1 MKKDRFYNIL
11 FPLWFFLFIPST
23 WLFLI
28 TFLGNAAIDSLVLA
42 LGCKMNHRP
51 FVTTWKKS
59 FLWVFAF
66 GYLADFL
73 GGALLFI
80 LSTVLDNPLAYAM
93 LFNPFSSFA
102 GFLLVA
108 LMVAVAG
115 ELIYLFNLKVSF
127 RKLDW
132 PLKEK
137 RKAALVLAVLTAPY
151 LFLFPSILLY
161 R

>member
-42 LGCKMNHRP
+42 LGCKMNRKP
-51 FVTTWKKS
+51 FVSAWKKS
-59 FLWVFAF
+59 FLGIFAF

-73 GGALLFI
+73 GGALLLM
-80 LSTVLDNPLAYAM
+80 LSNVLSDPFPYAM
-93 LFNPFSSFA
+93 QFNPFSNFS

-108 LMVAVAG
+108 LIVAIAG
-115 ELIYLFNLKVSF
+115 VLIYFINLKISF

-132 PLKEK
+132 SLSEK
-137 RKAALVLAVLTAPY
+137 RKAALLLGVLTAPY

-161 R
+161 Q

>member
-42 LGCKMNHRP
+42 LGCKMNHKP
-51 FVTTWKKS
+51 FVSARKKS
-59 FLWVFAF
+59 FLGIFAF

-73 GGALLFI
+73 GGALLLM
-80 LSTVLDNPLAYAM
+80 LSNVLSDPFPYAM
-93 LFNPFSSFA
+93 QFNPFSNFS

-108 LMVAVAG
+108 LIVAIAG
-115 ELIYLFNLKVSF
+115 VLIYFINLKISF

-132 PLKEK
+132 SLSEK
-137 RKAALVLAVLTAPY
+137 RKAALLLGVLTAPY

-161 R
+161 Q

>member
-1 MKKDRFYNIL
+1 
-11 FPLWFFLFIPST
+11 
-23 WLFLI
+23 
-28 TFLGNAAIDSLVLA
+28 
-42 LGCKMNHRP
+42 MNHRP
-51 FVTTWKKS
+51 FVSTWKKS

-80 LSTVLDNPLAYAM
+80 LSTALDNPLAYAM
-93 LFNPFSSFA
+93 MFNPFSSFA

-108 LMVAVAG
+108 LMVAAAG
-115 ELIYLFNLKVSF
+115 GLIYLFNLKVSF

-132 PLKEK
+132 PFKEK
-137 RKAALVLAVLTAPY
+137 RQAALVLAVLTAPY

>member
-42 LGCKMNHRP
+42 LGCKMNHKP
-51 FVTTWKKS
+51 FVSAWKKS
-59 FLWVFAF
+59 FLGIFAF

-73 GGALLFI
+73 GGALLLM
-80 LSTVLDNPLAYAM
+80 LSNVLSDPFPYAM
-93 LFNPFSSFA
+93 QFNPFSNFS

-108 LMVAVAG
+108 LIVAIAG
-115 ELIYLFNLKVSF
+115 VLIYFINLKISF

-132 PLKEK
+132 SLSEK
-137 RKAALVLAVLTAPY
+137 RKAALLLGVLTAPY

-161 R
+161 Q

>member
-73 GGALLFI
+73 GGVLLFI

-93 LFNPFSSFA
+93 MFNPFSSFA

-108 LMVAVAG
+108 LMVAAAG
-115 ELIYLFNLKVSF
+115 AQSSVNSGNFDGAVFVPVSF
-127 RKLDW
+127 D
-132 PLKEK
+132 P
-137 RKAALVLAVLTAPY
+137 ALP
-151 LFLFPSILLY
+151 IKGIIII
-161 R
+161 

>member
-1 MKKDRFYNIL
+1 MKKGRFYNIL
-11 FPLWFFLFIPST
+11 FPIWFFLFIPST

-42 LGCKMNHRP
+42 LGCKMNHKS
-51 FVTTWKKS
+51 FVSAWKKS
-59 FLWVFAF
+59 FPGIFAF
-66 GYLADFL
+66 GYLADFI
-73 GGALLFI
+73 GAAILLI
-80 LSTVLDNPLAYAM
+80 LSTVLSDPFPYAM
-93 LFNPFSSFA
+93 QFNPFSNFA

-108 LMVAVAG
+108 LIVATAG
-115 ELIYLFNLKVSF
+115 ALIYFFNLKISF

-132 PLKEK
+132 SLSEK